1 MSAHDPNAER
11 SGRFWPPS
19 HRLGKK
25 LTGRA
30 CPRTFGLIM
39 LRKTSQ
45 LLLLPVLFALLAA
58 GGRTTLCE
66 VLSAVG
72 MESHHHSHEG
82 APDGA
87 GSLCLATHDHDHAP
101 DHAPEPAHEDVPCPE
116 SCEIPLAEAPAP
128 VLLKV
133 PTLAETCVLP
143 SLLRAM
149 LAAPTPHELF
159 DDVAKREPPDRADSL
174 VDPIFTG
181 RFLV

>member
-1 MSAHDPNAER
+1 
-11 SGRFWPPS
+11 
-19 HRLGKK
+19 
-25 LTGRA
+25 
-30 CPRTFGLIM
+30 M

-45 LLLLPVLFALLAA
+45 LLLLPILFALLAA

-66 VLSAVG
+66 VFAAVG
-72 MESHHHSHEG
+72 MESHHHAHED
-82 APDGA
+82 AD
-87 GSLCLATHDHDHAP
+87 SLCLASHDHEHQ
-101 DHAPEPAHEDVPCPE
+101 HEEVPCPE

-133 PTLAETCVLP
+133 PSLSETFVIP

-149 LAAPTPHELF
+149 LAAPVPNELF
-159 DDVAKREPPDRADSL
+159 DAVATREPPDRADSL